1 MCWLK
6 RRNTK
11 SSSRSIKNLMTLEL
25 NKVNVGGL
33 DWLIRPD
40 SSDIKSINEVVGK
53 HSYEKQG
60 ISLNSG
66 DNWIDLGANIGAFT
80 VLAASKGC
88 KVTAYEPDPVSWR
101 MTKENLKINGL
112 EAEVINAAIT
122 TTTTNNSTF
131 YVNSARKN
139 YWRNSLV
146 KQWRGGKT
154 IKVKTL
160 NFQDCLYTGAH
171 IKMDI
176 EGSEFP
182 ILESLDYTKIGNLV
196 FEWSFDVDP
205 SIRRFQKVIQNL
217 RTSYTKVTY
226 GKFDETYTDWQP
238 SWFPPCKT
246 IYCIK

>member
-1 MCWLK
+1 
-6 RRNTK
+6 
-11 SSSRSIKNLMTLEL
+11 MTLQVS
-25 NKVNVGGL
+25 KVSVGGL
-33 DWLIRPD
+33 DWLVRPD
-40 SSDIKSINEVVGK
+40 SSDIKSINEVVAK

-60 ISLNSG
+60 ITLNAG
-66 DNWIDLGANIGAFT
+66 DSWIDLGANIGAFT

-88 KVTAYEPDPVSWR
+88 RVTAYEPDPVSWR
-101 MTKENLKINGL
+101 LTQENLKVNGL

-122 TTTTNNSTF
+122 TTNSNNATF

-146 KQWRGGKT
+146 KPWRGGKT

-160 NFQDCLYTGAH
+160 NFKDCLYTGAH

-182 ILESLDYTKIGNLV
+182 ILENIDYTKIGNLV

-205 SIRRFQKVIQNL
+205 SIVRFQQVIKKL
-217 RTSYTKVTY
+217 RTHYNKVVY
-226 GKFDETYTDWQP
+226 AGFDESHAQWQA

-246 IYCIK
+246 VYCLK

>member
-1 MCWLK
+1 
-6 RRNTK
+6 
-11 SSSRSIKNLMTLEL
+11 MTLEL

-60 ISLNSG
+60 ITLDAG
-66 DNWIDLGANIGAFT
+66 DSWIDLGANIGAFT

-112 EAEVINAAIT
+112 EAEVINAAVT
-122 TTTTNNSTF
+122 TTTSNNAAF

-160 NFQDCLYTGAH
+160 NFKDCLYTGAH

-182 ILESLDYTKIGNLV
+182 ILESLDYSKIGNLV

-205 SIRRFQKVIQNL
+205 SIPRFKQVIEKLNAEY
-217 RTSYTKVTY
+217 SKVTY
-226 GKFDETYTDWQP
+226 AKFDETYNEWQA

-246 IYCIK
+246 IYCVK

>member
-1 MCWLK
+1 
-6 RRNTK
+6 
-11 SSSRSIKNLMTLEL
+11 MTLQL
-25 NKVNVGGL
+25 NKVSVGGL

-40 SSDIKSINEVVGK
+40 SSDIKSINEVVAK

-60 ISLNSG
+60 ITLNSG
-66 DNWIDLGANIGAFT
+66 EAWIDLGANIGAFT

-101 MTKENLKINGL
+101 LTKENLKINGL

-122 TTTTNNSTF
+122 TTSSNNATF

-160 NFQDCLYTGAH
+160 NFNDCLYTGAN

-182 ILESLDYTKIGNLV
+182 ILENLDYNRIGNLV

-205 SIRRFQKVIQNL
+205 SIVRFQQVIKKLRAHYEKVI
-217 RTSYTKVTY
+217 YT
-226 GKFDETYTDWQP
+226 GFDESYSQWQA

-246 IYCIK
+246 VYCVR

>member
-1 MCWLK
+1 
-6 RRNTK
+6 
-11 SSSRSIKNLMTLEL
+11 MTLQLE
-25 NKVNVGGL
+25 KVTVGGL
-33 DWLIRPD
+33 DWLVRPN

-53 HSYEKQG
+53 RSYEKQG
-60 ISLNSG
+60 ISLNAG
-66 DNWIDLGANIGAFT
+66 DSWIDLGANIGAFT

-88 KVTAYEPDPVSWR
+88 KVIAYEPDPVSWR
-101 MTKENLKINGL
+101 MTKENLKVNGL

-122 TTTTNNSTF
+122 TITNDNVSF

-160 NFQDCLYTGAH
+160 NFKDCLYTGAH

-182 ILESLDYTKIGNLV
+182 ILENLDFSKVGNLV
-196 FEWSFDVDP
+196 FEWSFDVDA
-205 SIRRFQKVIQNL
+205 SIPRFRQVIERL
-217 RTSYTKVTY
+217 RAEYGTVSYP
-226 GKFDETYTDWQP
+226 KFNETYDEWQP

-246 IYCIK
+246 IYCVK

>member
-1 MCWLK
+1 
-6 RRNTK
+6 
-11 SSSRSIKNLMTLEL
+11 MTLQL
-25 NKVNVGGL
+25 TKVTIGGL

-40 SSDIKSINEVVGK
+40 SSDIKSINEVVAK

-60 ISLNSG
+60 ISLNNG

-88 KVTAYEPDPVSWR
+88 NVTAYEPDPVSCR
-101 MTKENLKINGL
+101 LTQENLKLNSL
-112 EAEVINAAIT
+112 NAQVINAAIT
-122 TTTTNNSTF
+122 TTTNNSAVF

-154 IKVKTL
+154 IKVKTM
-160 NFQDCLYTGAH
+160 NFKDCLYTGAH

-182 ILESLDYTKIGNLV
+182 ILENLDYDKIGNLV

-205 SIRRFQKVIQNL
+205 SIPRFQHVIANL
-217 RTSYTKVTY
+217 RNQYSKVTY
-226 GKFDETYTDWQP
+226 SKFDETYTEWQ
-238 SWFPPCKT
+238 SAWFPPCKT
-246 IYCIK
+246 IYCVK

>member
-1 MCWLK
+1 
-6 RRNTK
+6 
-11 SSSRSIKNLMTLEL
+11 MTLQLEKH
-25 NKVNVGGL
+25 NIGGL
-33 DWLIRPD
+33 DWLVRPD
-40 SSDIKSINEVVGK
+40 SSDIKSIKEVVMK
-53 HSYEKQG
+53 RSYEKQG
-60 ISLNSG
+60 ISLNAGES
-66 DNWIDLGANIGAFT
+66 WIDLGANIGAFT
-80 VLAASKGC
+80 VLAASQGC

-101 MTKENLKINGL
+101 ITTENLKINGL

-122 TTTTNNSTF
+122 TTASDNVSF

-160 NFQDCLYTGAH
+160 NFKDCLYTGAH

-182 ILESLDYTKIGNLV
+182 ILESLDFSKIGNMV

-205 SIRRFQKVIQNL
+205 SITRFKQVIQKL
-217 RTSYTKVTY
+217 RAEYTTVSYP
-226 GKFDETYTDWQP
+226 KFNETYDEWQP

-246 IYCIK
+246 IYCVK

>member
-1 MCWLK
+1 
-6 RRNTK
+6 
-11 SSSRSIKNLMTLEL
+11 MTLQL
-25 NKVNVGGL
+25 NKITIANL

-40 SSDIKSINEVVGK
+40 SSDIKSINEVVAK

-60 ISLNSG
+60 ITLNEG
-66 DNWIDLGANIGAFT
+66 DHWIDLGANIGAFT

-88 KVTAYEPDPVSWR
+88 LVTAYEPDPVSWR
-101 MTKENLKINGL
+101 MTLENLKINNL
-112 EAEVINAAIT
+112 EAQVINAGVT
-122 TTTTNNSTF
+122 TTTSNSETF

-154 IKVKTL
+154 IKVKTI
-160 NFQDCLYTGAH
+160 NYQDCLYTGAN

-182 ILESLDYTKIGNLV
+182 ILENLDYKRIGNLV

-205 SIRRFQKVIQNL
+205 SIPRFQRVITKL
-217 RTSYTKVTY
+217 RNEYTKVTY
-226 GKFDETYTDWQP
+226 GKFDETQTNWQP